1 MRPFRHIN
9 AGTLDEAVAARQEK
23 AMIIAG
29 GTDCLGLLK
38 NKVLPLY
45 PAALV
50 NIKNIPGLNYIEEDS
65 GGLRIGALAKLADL
79 ASSPVVREKY
89 GVLAEAANS
98 VASPQIRNM
107 GTLGGN
113 LCQEVRCL
121 YYRCSPLTGRDYF
134 CLRKGG
140 RSCFAVTGDNR
151 YHAILGGK
159 GCFAVGPSDT
169 AVALSALEAKI
180 AIKGANADRLIPIAD
195 FFTVLGNVLG
205 ADEMVQEIQVPGLP
219 AGGKQ
224 AFRKFRLR
232 KAIDFAVV
240 SLASLITVERGAC
253 EDARIVI
260 GAVAPTPF
268 RAREAEEAIRG
279 KSITAETAGAAA
291 NAAVA
296 GALPLS
302 MNAYKIEITKTL
314 VKRAILDAAR
324 E

>member
-9 AGTLDEAVAARQEK
+9 AGTLDEAVAARQAK

-38 NKVLPLY
+38 NKVLPVY
-45 PAALV
+45 PEALV
-50 NIKNIPGLNYIEEDS
+50 NIKNISGLHYIEEDA
-65 GGLRIGALAKLADL
+65 GGLRIGALAKLADI
-79 ASSPVVREKY
+79 ASSPVVGERY
-89 GVLAEAANS
+89 GVLAAAANS

-140 RSCFAVTGDNR
+140 RTCFAVSGDNR
-151 YHAILGGK
+151 YHAILQGK
-159 GCFAVGPSDT
+159 GCFAVCPSDT
-169 AVALSALEAKI
+169 AIALSVLEARI
-180 AIKGANADRLIPIAD
+180 AIKGANADRLLPIAD
-195 FFTVLGNVLG
+195 FFTVMGNVLG
-205 ADEMVQEIQVPGLP
+205 PDEMVQEIQIPKPP
-219 AGGKQ
+219 AGGRQ
-224 AFRKFRLR
+224 TFRKFRLR

-240 SLASLITVERGAC
+240 SLASLITVEGGVC
-253 EDARIVI
+253 EDARIAI

-279 KSITAETAGAAA
+279 KSITAATAQAAA

-296 GALPLS
+296 GAVPLS
-302 MNAYKIEITKTL
+302 MNAYKMEITKTF
-314 VKRAILDAAR
+314 VKRAILDAAL
-324 E
+324 